1 MTFVET
7 CTKMTRIHLIGFI
20 LLFSTISLSQ
30 KEVKAIAFGSCS
42 NQNKDLSIF
51 DTILKRQPDL
61 FIYLGD
67 NIYGDTENMKVLR
80 KKYRILKKNPHY
92 KKFEAQTPII
102 ATWDDHDYGLNDSGK
117 HYPKKEASKKI
128 FLKFFKE
135 PKQSERYSHSG
146 IYTSYRYT
154 SDGKNIQVILLDLRT
169 FRDNL
174 KPYDGFLSGDS
185 SYRYTLDY
193 SPQLNPD
200 STLLGAEQWKWLEE
214 QLLQPSDVRIIGS
227 STQFA
232 TQYNGYETW
241 ANYPHEQE
249 RFLQLIRQ
257 TKANG
262 IVFIS
267 GDLHY
272 AELSYIKPDGIYGIH
287 DLTSSGLTEKWE
299 FSVPNKHRIG
309 PPIRENQFGMIRFEF
324 NQPEPQFILEIVDR
338 FGQVR
343 IQQAVRLSDLQF

>member
-1 MTFVET
+1 M
-7 CTKMTRIHLIGFI
+7 MRIQLIGFL
-20 LLFSTISLSQ
+20 LLFSASSYSQ
-30 KEVKAIAFGSCS
+30 QEVKAIAFGSCS

-51 DTILKRQPDL
+51 DTILFRQPDV

-67 NIYGDTENMKVLR
+67 NIYADTENMRIMR
-80 KKYRILKKNPHY
+80 KKYRTLKTNPHY
-92 KKFEAQTPII
+92 KNFAAHTPII
-102 ATWDDHDYGLNDSGK
+102 ATWDDHDYGMNDSGR
-117 HYPKKEASKKI
+117 HYPKKEGSKKN

-135 PKQSERYSHSG
+135 PKHSERYDHEG
-146 IYTSYRYT
+146 IYTTYNYT

-174 KPYDGFLSGDS
+174 KPYDGFLAGDS
-185 SYRYTLDY
+185 SYYYTLDY
-193 SPQLNPD
+193 SPQMDPD
-200 STLLGAEQWKWLEE
+200 STLLGAEQWKWLEQ
-214 QLLQPSDVRIIGS
+214 QLLQPADVRIIGS

-241 ANYPHEQE
+241 ANYPIEQE
-249 RFLQLIRQ
+249 RFVQLIRQ

-272 AELSYIKPDGIYGIH
+272 AELSYIKSDVIYDLY
-287 DLTSSGLTEKWE
+287 DLTSSGLTESWG
-299 FSVPNKHRIG
+299 FSVPNENRIG
-309 PPIRENQFGMIRFEF
+309 VPVMENQFGMIRFEL
-324 NQPEPQFILEIVDR
+324 NKPEPQIILEIVDR